1 MSSSLFTSAIFC
13 FIFSSSSLS
22 FSLFFNKLTALAPS
36 EGAPLKWA
44 MLRVGVFSMSHT
56 HFQVTHTHLRWIPLE
71 ICSPKFAAMSA
82 HSSHISSSG
91 TEEFSFVTDRDSDVW
106 SRPSRDDI
114 EIVRLLSLIK
124 IYPQILLYFIL

>member
-1 MSSSLFTSAIFC
+1 
-13 FIFSSSSLS
+13 
-22 FSLFFNKLTALAPS
+22 
-36 EGAPLKWA
+36 
-44 MLRVGVFSMSHT
+44 
-56 HFQVTHTHLRWIPLE
+56 
-71 ICSPKFAAMSA
+71 MSA